1 MVTNKARCVSEFGMT
16 PCEHQTCGGRV
27 EQISRGSCV
36 STLIRTELAW
46 ESKMM
51 LLHFLLSKLA
61 SRCIRYRLQHSTNGR
76 VLETLRFL
84 PRQKEANT
92 VRWIDLGNLTNLRA
106 NVTLDGRCQQ
116 IVGTKKRYETTCFVL
131 TSLTFVV
138 PDVLL
143 NSAKPASTLRCPRR
157 G

>member
-1 MVTNKARCVSEFGMT
+1 MVMNKARCVSEFGMT
-16 PCEHQTCGGRV
+16 PCEHQPCSGRV

-61 SRCIRYRLQHSTNGR
+61 SRCMRYNKYRLQCSTNGR

-84 PRQKEANT
+84 RRQST
-92 VRWIDLGNLTNLRA
+92 IDLGNLANLRA

-116 IVGTKKRYETTCFVL
+116 IVGTKKRYDTTCFVPK
-131 TSLTFVV
+131 VV